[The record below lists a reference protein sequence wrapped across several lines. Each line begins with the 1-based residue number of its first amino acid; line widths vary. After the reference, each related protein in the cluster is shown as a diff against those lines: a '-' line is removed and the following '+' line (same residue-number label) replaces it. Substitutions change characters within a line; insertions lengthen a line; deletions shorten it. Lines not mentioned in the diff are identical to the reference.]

1 MTAIRILLLVLAL
14 AVVAF
19 VAKVALTGSVG
30 GGGDTAAKS
39 APARQLDN
47 VRERAHQLEGE
58 MQRGADRAEKPAE
71 DGP

>member
-14 AVVAF
+14 AVVGF

-30 GGGDTAAKS
+30 GGESPGRS

-47 VRERAHQLEGE
+47 VRERAQQLEGE
-58 MQRGADRAEKPAE
+58 MQRSADRAERPAE
-71 DGP
+71 QEP

>member
-14 AVVAF
+14 AVVGL

-30 GGGDTAAKS
+30 GGDTPGKT

-47 VRERAHQLEGE
+47 VRERAKELEGE
-58 MQRGADRAEKPAE
+58 LQRGADRAQKPAE
-71 DGP
+71 ESP